1 MKFYLNEKKIS
12 KKSLKEMVGERRLN
26 TIVEESKE
34 TFREDPCI
42 CIQYMVSGGILTVE
56 VL

>member
-12 KKSLKEMVGERRLN
+12 RKSLKEMVGERRLDN
-26 TIVEESKE
+26 IIEESKE

-42 CIQYMVSGGILTVE
+42 CIQYMVSGGLLTVE